1 MALRFCK
8 RKWSCAISLP
18 PGEMTILSLCSRDCD
33 VIFGIAVATVRGT
46 ADVRLQVH
54 GRRLDGGPFT
64 RIEHPRIAVYPF
76 SARKPFHAHMLSDAA
91 VELCAQN
98 PSPDS
103 KAKLRVYWNKAIFA
117 DERDRPRCDE
127 GQAYEQEF
135 GREEG
140 ASALPR
146 RTLRRR
152 ESGRSRAGTV
162 ANVSGTGTGRFP
174 ARRRSSTSRGSRG
187 PCLFRRISG
196 RADSIRGC

>member
-135 GREEG
+135 GREGGEKVHLRYRDG
-140 ASALPR
+140 LCGVAKAGGLGPELWPTSAARARDGSPPAAGRAPVVGREDPASSVAF
-146 RTLRRR
+146 
-152 ESGRSRAGTV
+152 RAGLT
-162 ANVSGTGTGRFP
+162 P
-174 ARRRSSTSRGSRG
+174 
-187 PCLFRRISG
+187 
-196 RADSIRGC
+196 